1 MKKLNYIY
9 LLLSTFF
16 CLGWFQSDA
25 QQLPQ
30 YSQYMLNRYV
40 INPASAGSENYFVG
54 QTNYRNQWQGIT
66 DAPSTYILS
75 VNGPLNEKMGI
86 GGYLFSDV
94 TGPTRRNGFN
104 LSYAY
109 HVKFND
115 YLKLSMSINAGLLQF
130 SVDGTEI
137 TFGDA
142 GDNVLGK
149 AQENNLF
156 PDAGFSFYLYGP
168 KFYFGASAPQLIRNE
183 LDFENSIEDP
193 TGRLTSHYF
202 ITGGYKF
209 ELNNLIELEPS
220 MLLKY
225 VSPTPLAYEFSLR
238 GIYNEMAWVGVSY
251 RKSDA
256 IVLLAGFTLQK
267 NISLG
272 YAYDFIQSD
281 LGNYSSG
288 SHEIM
293 LSIKFNQRKKVIKDP
308 EE

>member
-1 MKKLNYIY
+1 MKTLTKLFLFSIAMAFS
-9 LLLSTFF
+9 LSNF
-16 CLGWFQSDA
+16 A

-54 QTNYRNQWQGIT
+54 QTNYRNQWAGIK

-75 VNGPLNEKMGI
+75 VNGPLSSNMGI
-86 GGYLFSDV
+86 GGYVFSDV
-94 TGPTRRNGFN
+94 TGPTQRNGFS

-109 HVKFND
+109 QIKLNSSVK
-115 YLKLSMSINAGLLQF
+115 LAMAINAGLLQF
-130 SVDGTEI
+130 TVDGTEI
-137 TFGDA
+137 TFGED
-142 GDNVLGK
+142 GDDILAS

-156 PDAGFSFYLYGP
+156 PDAGFSLYLFGSNY
-168 KFYFGASAPQLIRNE
+168 FFGASAPQLIRNQ
-183 LDFENSIEDP
+183 LDFKNSIKDP

-202 ITGGYKF
+202 ITGGYTYSLNDEF
-209 ELNNLIELEPS
+209 EIEPS

-225 VSPTPLAYEFSLR
+225 VSPVPLQYEFSVR
-238 GIYNEMAWVGVSY
+238 AVYRQFAWIGASY
-251 RKSDA
+251 RRSDA
-256 IVLLAGFTLQK
+256 IVMLLGFTLQE
-267 NISLG
+267 NISVG

-293 LSIKFNQRKKVIKDP
+293 LSIKFNKRKSAIKN
-308 EE
+308 EEEN